1 MTTCMSNR
9 INGNQTNKQVN
20 GRNEI
25 VSKPNV
31 LFLIKLCASGI
42 FQETE
47 NSFDTNLT
55 SHVF

>member
-1 MTTCMSNR
+1 MSNR

-31 LFLIKLCASGI
+31 LFLIKLCASRI
-42 FQETE
+42 VQETE
-47 NSFDTNLT
+47 NSFDINLT
-55 SHVF
+55 RHVL